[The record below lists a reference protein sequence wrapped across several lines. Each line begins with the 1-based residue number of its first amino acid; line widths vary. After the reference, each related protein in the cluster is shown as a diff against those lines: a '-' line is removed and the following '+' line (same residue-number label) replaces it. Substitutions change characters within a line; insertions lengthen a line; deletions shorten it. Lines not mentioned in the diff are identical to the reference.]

1 MTNPSAVPGELSEI
15 FELSVF
21 ETLQATLRL
30 TTTTLIDV
38 YPFPDEEVISQGGYT
53 PLHAYS
59 RALINQIQALG
70 DTIRCY
76 RRCLESAHSQ
86 PSDDEPDEG
95 GTVPF

>member
-15 FELSVF
+15 FELSVL

-30 TTTTLIDV
+30 TTRTLIDV
-38 YPFPDEEVISQGGYT
+38 YPFPDEEVISHGEYT

-59 RALINQIQALG
+59 RALINQIQALE

-76 RRCLESAHSQ
+76 RRCLEFAHSQ
-86 PSDDEPDEG
+86 PWDDEPDEG
-95 GTVPF
+95 GIVPF